1 MIRRR
6 RRAGEAG
13 LLGQLTW
20 QWGLQIGVCVAVIVA
35 VLSGLAVLIVLR
47 SQESAAITLLT
58 QAAQRA
64 DDVGDPPAGGW
75 LIIVDPHGTSATP
88 GLPGVLPDRAAL
100 TRVTATGV
108 PEMDMVEGGEAGYQ
122 VYTQR
127 RGAETVQAALDLRAN
142 HDERERLLAAMLVS
156 GGVGL
161 MLAAVVGAW
170 FGRRSAVPVAAAM
183 ALQRRFVSD
192 ASHELRTPLTHLSM
206 RAQLLRR
213 HFRRGVDNAV
223 LGSEVDGLVDDTEQ
237 LTGILD
243 DLLLAADPRTDA
255 AAEPVDLVVLTAQVV
270 AATTPAAA
278 EQSVTITTNPE
289 CASLLVLGSPS
300 GLRRAL
306 TALLDNAVR
315 HARDAVS
322 VTVRGTG
329 GDVVVDIGDNGP
341 GIAPELLPHLFDPF
355 FSRPH
360 SSSADESPDVAGRR
374 HYGLGLALVSEIAD
388 RHNGSIAAVNDG
400 VGATFRL
407 TLPATSQAR

>member
-6 RRAGEAG
+6 RHVGEAG

-20 QWGLQIGVCVAVIVA
+20 QWGLQIGACVAVIVA
-35 VLSGLAVLIVLR
+35 VLSGLAVLIVIR

-58 QAAQRA
+58 QAAERA

-75 LIIVDPHGTSATP
+75 LIIADAHRTSTTA

-100 TRVTATGV
+100 ARVSATGV
-108 PEMDMVEGGEAGYQ
+108 PEMDVVEGGEAGYQ

-127 RGAETVQAALDLRAN
+127 RDTETVQAALDLRAN
-142 HDERERLLAAMLVS
+142 HDERERLLVAMLVS

-161 MLAAVVGAW
+161 LLAAAAGAW
-170 FGRRSAVPVAAAM
+170 FGRRSAVPVAAAL

-192 ASHELRTPLTHLSM
+192 AGHELRTPLTHLSM

-213 HFRRGVDNAV
+213 HFRRGVDRAV

-255 AAEPVDLVVLTAQVV
+255 AGEPVDLVVLTAQVV

-278 EQSVTITTNPE
+278 EQSVTITTHPE
-289 CASLLVLGSPS
+289 RASLLVLGSPT

-322 VTVRGTG
+322 VTLRGNG

-341 GIAPELLPHLFDPF
+341 GIAPDLLPHLFDRF
-355 FSRPH
+355 
-360 SSSADESPDVAGRR
+360 SSAGKGPDVAGRR

-388 RHNGSIAAVNDG
+388 RHNGSIAAVNDEA
-400 VGATFRL
+400 GATFRL
-407 TLPATSQAR
+407 TLPATSQSR